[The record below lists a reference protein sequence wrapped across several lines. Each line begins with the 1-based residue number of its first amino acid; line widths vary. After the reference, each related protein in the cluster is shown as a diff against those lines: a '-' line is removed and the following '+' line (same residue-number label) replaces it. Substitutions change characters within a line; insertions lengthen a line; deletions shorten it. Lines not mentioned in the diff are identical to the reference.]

1 MLGSSISTEPPYVQH
16 LELVSEKEMASEE
29 LDHVNQLD
37 HEGNPI
43 REITPFMLYSTR
55 QELPSLFEDG
65 KAEMVSGRGFS
76 EEALEEGKKV
86 IIIHEELAEKNG
98 VSLGDDITFVS
109 YTWPATDALWMES
122 REVLAEE
129 KIYLSVEVV
138 GMFRYIDQP
147 QAVWSTRADPFRE
160 ERNHAFIP
168 DPLSVEHKEKIYEA
182 ELASVERGEWD
193 DEYLPPML
201 RVFYSAYFTLK
212 PLGTYFILVL
222 VLMRVC

>member
-16 LELVSEKEMASEE
+16 LELVSEKE
-29 LDHVNQLD
+29 
-37 HEGNPI
+37 
-43 REITPFMLYSTR
+43 
-55 QELPSLFEDG
+55 DG

-76 EEALEEGKKV
+76 EEELEEGKKV

-168 DPLSVEHKEKIYEA
+168 DPLSVEHKETCLCGA
-182 ELASVERGEWD
+182 RG
-193 DEYLPPML
+193 
-201 RVFYSAYFTLK
+201 V
-212 PLGTYFILVL
+212 G
-222 VLMRVC
+222 